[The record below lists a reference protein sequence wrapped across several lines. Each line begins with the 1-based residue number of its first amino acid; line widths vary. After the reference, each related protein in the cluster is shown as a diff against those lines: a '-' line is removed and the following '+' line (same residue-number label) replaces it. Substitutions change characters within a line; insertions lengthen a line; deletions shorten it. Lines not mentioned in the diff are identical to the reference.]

1 MFHSAYHTPPT
12 NFGHGPS
19 PLVPSYPV
27 LPSVP
32 YGAPASFY
40 SPPNTML
47 GWLPPPMILSSPPSG
62 MYVRNHVLSP
72 LSNLI
77 RRPNTYANASEPVIT
92 AARHWPIV
100 APTIH
105 MSPAQRVLLKESVIE
120 LEGHTDLDDHRLV
133 FVFFRLRSAE
143 PNRLTPENK
152 QDLAI
157 TMNVPTL
164 PQDFRFVSMPNV
176 SGLWI
181 GACATF
187 QYHGHRYTLSKNWF
201 RDKQL
206 LYLAGQSELL
216 LPVDAFFAFYE
227 KHKPPQLH
235 TMPSGVHAANIPTG
249 ILSVST
255 ATKPT
260 SLESQKTTVVSAHSG
275 PRHSHDSNDRTTP
288 FTVDVPGVS
297 NSWASENSW
306 SNNVDTPVKP
316 YRWWPFNPTHQAP
329 WEIIKSGSSFGFE
342 TEVKWNTLPKAL
354 QGSVAKHLHV
364 TVDRLNFVYYANPE
378 LPNMWYAS
386 LKPSSDDSLHN
397 STKASSP
404 LSSAEKLLQP
414 FNGYRAYTS
423 IPVIHENGT
432 PYRAYNANIT
442 DELAWRFDNSYLAPI
457 PHFEKF
463 REVFIYTRR
472 SFTQL
477 PEDIK
482 ISIAR
487 SLGISAFQ
495 LIFTQ
500 DEHDALRWHVVE
512 EESQWTM

>member
-62 MYVRNHVLSP
+62 MYVRNQVLSP

-100 APTIH
+100 APPIH
-105 MSPAQRVLLKESVIE
+105 MPPAQRVLLKESDIE
-120 LEGHTDLDDHRLV
+120 IKGHTDLDDHRLV

-157 TMNVPTL
+157 RMNVPTL
-164 PQDFRFVSMPNV
+164 PQDFRFGLMPNV

-187 QYHGHRYTLSKNWF
+187 QYHGHQYTLSKNWF

-216 LPVDAFFAFYE
+216 LPVDAFFAFYD
-227 KHKPPQLH
+227 KHKPPQSQS
-235 TMPSGVHAANIPTG
+235 T
-249 ILSVST
+249 VSSS
-255 ATKPT
+255 A
-260 SLESQKTTVVSAHSG
+260 SQNATVVSLKKNTLWPSIHDEIG
-275 PRHSHDSNDRTTP
+275 PS
-288 FTVDVPGVS
+288 TVDVDKDSHPWIKES
-297 NSWASENSW
+297 SW
-306 SNNVDTPVKP
+306 SHKLDPHAFLHKWTPLNKT
-316 YRWWPFNPTHQAP
+316 NPAP
-329 WEIIKSGSSFGFE
+329 WNTIKTGGSFGFDVDFE
-342 TEVKWNTLPKAL
+342 FKELPDAIRE
-354 QGSVAKHLHV
+354 SVAQYLHV
-364 TVDRLNFVYYANPE
+364 EANRLNFTHYSDAEMRN
-378 LPNMWYAS
+378 WWFAA
-386 LKPSSDDSLHN
+386 LKQP
-397 STKASSP
+397 P
-404 LSSAEKLLQP
+404 LSSS
-414 FNGYRAYTS
+414 AYAH
-423 IPVIHENGT
+423 PVGPSEEPHRMVQGVHSDRVKTQNEENRRDDATGLNAVY
-432 PYRAYNANIT
+432 PRLNANDDDVIINT
-442 DELAWRFDNSYLAPI
+442 TGDTYTPLNFNQYHKYLFTTFPAVSNLSSTIRNKVATRLNVTPSSLEFRWDSICNAW
-457 PHFEKF
+457 
-463 REVFIYTRR
+463 
-472 SFTQL
+472 
-477 PEDIK
+477 
-482 ISIAR
+482 
-487 SLGISAFQ
+487 SA
-495 LIFTQ
+495 IGTY
-500 DEHDALRWHVVE
+500 E
-512 EESQWTM
+512 M